1 MYKVDKASMLPAV
14 MRNDPCL
21 AARPDM
27 RRSME
32 EWWGGSLWDPRDP
45 SSGEFFGSDFT
56 CGSSMRDVLAALRL
70 SDGESERLA
79 LAVAEGDLV
88 EAERLLAASADVT
101 PALHLA
107 LQIGAAPETVELLAA
122 CCSRLNVWLPEPA
135 VVTWARATCRA
146 ALSGR
151 PLRGATA
158 KLDSLLLAGADV
170 NSIGRGCETAL
181 HILARTLQLLWQ
193 ESQRYSLRSKS
204 LSREIQE
211 HPSDKNVFEGSAVTA
226 LLFAF
231 NVETQQE
238 LNKLWHDLVSRGADA
253 SMADGESSSA
263 LERLSATQCTDLL
276 VSKRRTYAMRR
287 YHHAR
292 LRGEDPACC
301 WLGTPCDS
309 QEVSLLPSRR
319 LQRGRAHSRS

>member
-32 EWWGGSLWDPRDP
+32 QWWGGSLWDPRDP

-88 EAERLLAASADVT
+88 EAERLLVASADVT

-226 LLFAF
+226 FSLRSTWRRSRSSINFGMTSSHEAQMRAWPMVRALLR
-231 NVETQQE
+231 
-238 LNKLWHDLVSRGADA
+238 LKGCLRH
-253 SMADGESSSA
+253 SA
-263 LERLSATQCTDLL
+263 RISW
-276 VSKRRTYAMRR
+276 SPNGGHM
-287 YHHAR
+287 
-292 LRGEDPACC
+292 
-301 WLGTPCDS
+301 PCDAITM
-309 QEVSLLPSRR
+309 P
-319 LQRGRAHSRS
+319 GRQH

>member
-1 MYKVDKASMLPAV
+1 M
-14 MRNDPCL
+14 
-21 AARPDM
+21 
-27 RRSME
+27 
-32 EWWGGSLWDPRDP
+32 
-45 SSGEFFGSDFT
+45 
-56 CGSSMRDVLAALRL
+56 
-70 SDGESERLA
+70 
-79 LAVAEGDLV
+79 V

-211 HPSDKNVFEGSAVTA
+211 
-226 LLFAF
+226 
-231 NVETQQE
+231 TQQE

>member
-1 MYKVDKASMLPAV
+1 MIPAV

-45 SSGEFFGSDFT
+45 SSGEFFGTDFT

-211 HPSDKNVFEGSAVTA
+211 
-226 LLFAF
+226 
-231 NVETQQE
+231 TQHE

-253 SMADGESSSA
+253 SMTDGESSSA

-309 QEVSLLPSRR
+309 QEVSLLPSQRPDSFPES
-319 LQRGRAHSRS
+319 QRGRANGRS

>member
-1 MYKVDKASMLPAV
+1 MYKVDKASMIPAV

-45 SSGEFFGSDFT
+45 SSGEFFGTDFT

-107 LQIGAAPETVELLAA
+107 LQIGAAPQTVELLAA

-181 HILARTLQLLWQ
+181 HILARCKLEQ
-193 ESQRYSLRSKS
+193 
-204 LSREIQE
+204 
-211 HPSDKNVFEGSAVTA
+211 D
-226 LLFAF
+226 LFALRLQSTIDVPALALPG
-231 NVETQQE
+231 NGQWRSDSNLTQC
-238 LNKLWHDLVSRGADA
+238 ADA

-276 VSKRRTYAMRR
+276 VSKRKTYAMRR

-292 LRGEDPACC
+292 PA
-301 WLGTPCDS
+301 DVHHIS
-309 QEVSLLPSRR
+309 VSDAVSLHFTTYALHPTRS
-319 LQRGRAHSRS
+319 HSSYLGLSPTALHV